1 MELLIVQS
9 RMTRLM
15 IGLVGFHPHTVLH
28 VITMM
33 TEALM
38 RMMELIQTTMIL
50 MVEEL

>member
-9 RMTRLM
+9 RMTKLM
-15 IGLVGFHPHTVLH
+15 IGLVGFHPLTVLH

-33 TEALM
+33 MGSLM
-38 RMMELIQTTMIL
+38 RMMERIQTMMIL